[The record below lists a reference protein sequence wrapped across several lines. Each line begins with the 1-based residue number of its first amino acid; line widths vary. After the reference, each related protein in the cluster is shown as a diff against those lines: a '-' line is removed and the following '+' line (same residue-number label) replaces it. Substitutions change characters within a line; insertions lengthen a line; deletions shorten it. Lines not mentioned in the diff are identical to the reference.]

1 MPASS
6 PTRDEVQTR
15 GAQIR
20 SRVDLSQADF
30 DAKAEIG
37 KTDDGT
43 LASKRS
49 LLKQAGKQVGKDA
62 GATVDNVKDAVKDLL
77 RK

>member
-1 MPASS
+1 MRGSRTSKAASS
-6 PTRDEVQTR
+6 
-15 GAQIR
+15 R
-20 SRVDLSQADF
+20 SGGIFDF
-30 DAKAEIG
+30 DAKAEIV

-43 LASKRS
+43 LASRWS